1 MINLDQR
8 YHDYLHTNK
17 CFNIDGACEKVKGY
31 GYTCNSSAI
40 TGYYVTT
47 ENFKLYYDL
56 REKFVKMEEVK

>member
-8 YHDYLHTNK
+8 YHDYLHTSK
-17 CFNIDGACEKVKGY
+17 CLSIDGQCEKVRGY
-31 GYTCNSSAI
+31 GYTCNSSSI

-56 REKFVKMEEVK
+56 KEKFVKMEEVK

>member
-1 MINLDQR
+1 MINLDER
-8 YHDYLHTNK
+8 YHDYLHTSK
-17 CFNIDGACEKVKGY
+17 CFNIDGQCERVRGY

-56 REKFVKMEEVK
+56 KEKFVKKEEVK